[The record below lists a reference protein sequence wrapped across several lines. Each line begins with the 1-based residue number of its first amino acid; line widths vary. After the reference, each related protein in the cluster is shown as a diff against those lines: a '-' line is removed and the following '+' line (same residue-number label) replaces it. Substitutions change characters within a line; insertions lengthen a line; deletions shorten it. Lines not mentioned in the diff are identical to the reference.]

1 MEEFKTSNL
10 AVFIDFQNIAYSN
23 KKDAK
28 QLEAYTKQVKSEMR
42 STINYLKSRGR
53 LIVKKAYAD
62 WAGPFE
68 IYRKQMLED
77 SIELT
82 EVPSQYS
89 GKNSAD
95 IKLTVDAL
103 EIALSKNYIDT
114 FVIVSGDSDFAP
126 LLSMLRE
133 HNKYVIVIGRKE
145 NLSALLKGYCDELKN
160 FSDIIGEEEEIT
172 DENDIR
178 YAYKLLKEAVNFFYE
193 KEKKVNAGGIKTH
206 LVQLDSSFSQTKY
219 GFKMWNDFLK
229 QAEKDKIIKL
239 EQHPKDKRTFFI
251 LPYEKDRKSTRLNS
265 SH

>member
-10 AVFIDFQNIAYSN
+10 AVFIDFQNIAYSS
-23 KKDAK
+23 KKDPK
-28 QLEAYTKQVKSEMR
+28 QLEAHYKQVKTEMR
-42 STINYLKSRGR
+42 STISYLKSRGR

-62 WAGPFE
+62 WAGPLA

-114 FVIVSGDSDFAP
+114 FVIISGDSDFAP

-133 HNKYVIVIGRKE
+133 HNKYVIVIGNKE
-145 NLSALLKGYCDELKN
+145 NLSTLLKGYCDELKN
-160 FSDIIGEEEEIT
+160 FADIIEEEGEEEEIT

-193 KEKKVNAGGIKTH
+193 KNKKVNAGGIKTH

-239 EQHPKDKRTFFI
+239 VQHPKDPRSFFI
-251 LPYEKDRKSTRLNS
+251 LPYSEK
-265 SH
+265 

>member
-1 MEEFKTSNL
+1 MEEFETSNL
-10 AVFIDFQNIAYSN
+10 AVFIDFQNIAFTDN

-28 QLEAYTKQVKSEMR
+28 YVAAYTKQVKSEMR
-42 STINYLKSRGR
+42 GTINYLKSRGR

-62 WAGPFE
+62 WAGPFAT
-68 IYRKQMLED
+68 YRQQMLED

-95 IKLTVDAL
+95 IKLAVDAL
-103 EIALSKNYIDT
+103 EIALSKDYIDT
-114 FVIVSGDSDFAP
+114 FVVISGDSDYAP
-126 LLSMLRE
+126 LISMLRE

-145 NLSALLKGYCDELKN
+145 NLSPLLKGYCDELKT
-160 FSDIIGEEEEIT
+160 FSDIIIEKEEEVT

-178 YAYKLLKEAVNFFYE
+178 YAYKLLKKAAVFFNE
-193 KEKKVNAGGIKTH
+193 RGKKINAGGIKNH

-219 GFKMWNDFLK
+219 GFKMWNDFLR

-239 EQHPKDKRTFFI
+239 EQHPKDKNAFYV
-251 LPYEKDRKSTRLNS
+251 LPA
-265 SH
+265 

>member
-23 KKDAK
+23 KKDTK
-28 QLEAYTKQVKSEMR
+28 QLDAHTKQVKSEMR

-62 WAGPFE
+62 WAGALS

-114 FVIVSGDSDFAP
+114 FVIISGDSDFAP

-160 FSDIIGEEEEIT
+160 FSDITEEEEEEIT

-193 KEKKVNAGGIKTH
+193 KDKKAIGGEIKKHILLLNSSFNEKKYK
-206 LVQLDSSFSQTKY
+206 
-219 GFKMWNDFLK
+219 FKMWNDFLK

-239 EQHPKDKRTFFI
+239 EQHPKDARTFFI
-251 LPYEKDRKSTRLNS
+251 LPYSEK
-265 SH
+265 

>member
-1 MEEFKTSNL
+1 MQEFQTSNL

-23 KKDAK
+23 KKDA
-28 QLEAYTKQVKSEMR
+28 QLEAHTKQVKAEMR

-62 WAGPFE
+62 WAGPLA

-89 GKNSAD
+89 GKNAAD
-95 IKLTVDAL
+95 IKLTVDSL
-103 EIALSKNYIDT
+103 EIALSKSYIDT
-114 FVIVSGDSDFAP
+114 FVIISGDSDFAP

-160 FSDIIGEEEEIT
+160 FSDIIEQEEEEIS

-193 KEKKVNAGGIKTH
+193 KDKKVNAGGIKNH

-229 QAEKDKIIKL
+229 QADKDKIIKL
-239 EQHPKDKRTFFI
+239 EQHPKDPRAFFV
-251 LPYEKDRKSTRLNS
+251 LPYNAK
-265 SH
+265 

>member
-1 MEEFKTSNL
+1 
-10 AVFIDFQNIAYSN
+10 
-23 KKDAK
+23 
-28 QLEAYTKQVKSEMR
+28 MR
-42 STINYLKSRGR
+42 SSINYLKSRGR

-62 WAGPFE
+62 WAGPLA

-114 FVIVSGDSDFAP
+114 FVIISGDSDFAP

-133 HNKYVIVIGRKE
+133 HNKYVIVIGNKE

-160 FSDIIGEEEEIT
+160 FSDIIEEEGGGEEDEIT

-193 KEKKVNAGGIKTH
+193 KNKKVNAGGIKTH

-239 EQHPKDKRTFFI
+239 VQHPKDPRSFFI
-251 LPYEKDRKSTRLNS
+251 LPFSEK
-265 SH
+265 

>member
-1 MEEFKTSNL
+1 MEEFKTHNL
-10 AVFIDFQNIAYSN
+10 AVFIDFQNISHSN
-23 KKDAK
+23 KKDSK
-28 QLEAYTKQVKSEMR
+28 QVDVFTKQVKAEMR
-42 STINYLKSRGR
+42 SAINYLKSRGR

-62 WAGPFE
+62 WAGPLA

-95 IKLTVDAL
+95 IKLAVDAL

-114 FVIVSGDSDFAP
+114 FVIISGDSDFAP
-126 LLSMLRE
+126 LLSMLRA

-145 NLSALLKGYCDELKN
+145 NLSALLKGYCDELMN
-160 FSDIIGEEEEIT
+160 FSDLIEEEEEVIT

-178 YAYKLLKEAVNFFYE
+178 YAYKLLKEAANFFSE
-193 KEKKVNAGGIKTH
+193 KDKKVNSGGIKTH

-219 GFKMWNDFLK
+219 GYKMWNDFLK

-239 EQHPKDKRTFFI
+239 EQHPKDARTFYI
-251 LPYEKDRKSTRLNS
+251 LPYN
-265 SH
+265 